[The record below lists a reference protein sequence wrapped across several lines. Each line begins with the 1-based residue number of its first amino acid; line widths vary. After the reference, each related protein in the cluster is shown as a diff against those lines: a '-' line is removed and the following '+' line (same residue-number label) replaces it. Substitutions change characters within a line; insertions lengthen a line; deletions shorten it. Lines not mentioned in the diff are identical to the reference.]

1 MDECVCFLLS
11 TGRRWYTTRPASTV
25 TTFQPI
31 SCSSHL
37 LKELLKKAAS
47 VSKRKKKRNMQQ
59 KLLEQ
64 HKNLFL
70 WAKID
75 DEKSSVSCGRRVT
88 AIEAT
93 QTTNAWLVKCADWNG
108 FTFSHTLRGFFC
120 CCYVLLAPFSS
131 AENSVEVSLSL
142 SLNDNSVISAR

>member
-1 MDECVCFLLS
+1 MCVFSTLDGAEVVHNQASINRNNIPANFMFIPFVKRAAEESSECE
-11 TGRRWYTTRPASTV
+11 
-25 TTFQPI
+25 Q
-31 SCSSHL
+31 
-37 LKELLKKAAS
+37 E
-47 VSKRKKKRNMQQ
+47 KKKRNMQQ

-142 SLNDNSVISAR
+142 SFNDNSVISAR